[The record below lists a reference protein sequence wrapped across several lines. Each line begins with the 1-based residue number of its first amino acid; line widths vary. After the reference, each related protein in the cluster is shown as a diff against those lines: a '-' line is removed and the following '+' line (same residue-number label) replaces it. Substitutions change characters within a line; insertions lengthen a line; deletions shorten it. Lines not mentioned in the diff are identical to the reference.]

1 MVVTSTPSNEAE
13 LQIYRV
19 LQRASLLAYYDT
31 LLEMGGEDVKQFCDA
46 GEEEFLEMMAL
57 VGMAS
62 KPLHVRRF
70 QKVLHEWVSNP
81 SAFQTPISNSG
92 KFISINCYN
101 KIYLHFL
108 F

>member
-1 MVVTSTPSNEAE
+1 MVVTGTPSNEAE

-19 LQRASLLAYYDT
+19 LQRASLLSYYDT
-31 LLEMGGEDVKQFCDA
+31 LLDVGGEDVRQFCDA
-46 GEEEFLEMMAL
+46 GEEEFLEIMSL

-92 KFISINCYN
+92 NFFTFY
-101 KIYLHFL
+101 
-108 F
+108 